1 MRRIENK
8 SVPFF
13 GHSLMVTIKTP
24 ETVMDI
30 YNPVATM
37 IRPVVEV

>member
-1 MRRIENK
+1 MARY
-8 SVPFF
+8 
-13 GHSLMVTIKTP
+13 SLVVTIKTP
-24 ETVMDI
+24 ETEMDI